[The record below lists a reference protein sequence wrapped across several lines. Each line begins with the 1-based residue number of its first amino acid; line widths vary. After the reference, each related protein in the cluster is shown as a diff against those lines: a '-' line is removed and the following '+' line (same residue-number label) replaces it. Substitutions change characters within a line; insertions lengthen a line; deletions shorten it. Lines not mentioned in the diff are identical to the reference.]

1 MSAAP
6 KTPLDLVPLP
16 GLMEVASEAILVEF
30 RQELV
35 EAGYGDVRPTHG
47 CIFRFVHEKGMRLTE
62 LAQRAG
68 MTKQSIGEI
77 VDDLEALGYVERVPD
92 PADKRAKLIR
102 LTEKGLQA
110 QRVGFGLFG
119 KLEQRWGKRYGA
131 DRIAELRELLEEI
144 AATEAP
150 QLVPEL
156 SQAAREK
163 IEPAPEPAAA

>member
-1 MSAAP
+1 MTSAP
-6 KTPLDLVPLP
+6 KTPLNLVPLP
-16 GLMEVASEAILVEF
+16 GLMEVASEALFIEF
-30 RQELV
+30 RAELV
-35 EAGYGDVRPTHG
+35 EAGYGDVRPTHS
-47 CIFRFVHEKGMRLTE
+47 CVFRFVHENGMRLTE
-62 LAQRAG
+62 LAQVAG

-77 VDDLEALGYVERVPD
+77 VDDLEARGYVERIPD

-102 LTEKGLQA
+102 LTEKGEQA
-110 QRVGFGLFG
+110 QRVGFGLFATI
-119 KLEQRWGKRYGA
+119 EQRWAERYGA

-163 IEPAPEPAAA
+163 LTGEPEPATA